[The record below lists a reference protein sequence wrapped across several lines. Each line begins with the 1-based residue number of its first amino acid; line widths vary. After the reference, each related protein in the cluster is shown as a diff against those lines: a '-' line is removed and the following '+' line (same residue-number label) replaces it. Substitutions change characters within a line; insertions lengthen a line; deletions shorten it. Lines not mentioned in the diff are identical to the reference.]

1 MSEIFYSTERKL
13 QASREEA
20 ASGTRFLGV
29 LKPAAAAALVTSLG
43 LMAALAVNA
52 VNGWGLAGPAAATL
66 CIFIAAVWFWI
77 FTPVGDTYVALG
89 AAVAL
94 VVSGTLPSDSL
105 FAALGEDT
113 IWLLMAAFVIAS
125 AVASTGLAARG
136 AAFIISGA
144 RSVRQL
150 AHLSCLGL
158 IVTAFAIPA
167 TSGRA
172 ALVLPIF
179 LTLRRALKDRPAVA
193 KMLAVLFP
201 TVILLSAVASFLGA
215 GAHLITS
222 QILQTAGYP
231 GFDFASWLLLG
242 LPLAL
247 TGSFVATELVL
258 RLFTDRGDRTDP
270 LRIDLARLPQANGRR
285 VSGPLDLDEQRSLF
299 LLCAVVALWCTEP
312 IHGLDP
318 ALVALI
324 GALVVC
330 LPAYGSA
337 DLGTALKTVPWSMLI
352 FMAATLALGSS
363 LVSTGAADWLAS
375 SILGPVSYFGAAK
388 PYFFVVVVVLA
399 STAAHLVIQSRSA
412 RSAVLIP
419 VIVASAGAMGVDPM
433 AAAFASTA
441 AAGFCH
447 TLTSSAKPVA
457 IFAETDGHANYD
469 PADLLRLSAWLA
481 PLSAALVLLFSFT
494 VWPLL
499 GLPILSPH

>member
-1 MSEIFYSTERKL
+1 MNGIYYPAAPHTPAPQPTAGGRKL
-13 QASREEA
+13 
-20 ASGTRFLGV
+20 FGV
-29 LKPAAAAALVTSLG
+29 LGTAALGSLVAAAG
-43 LMAALAVNA
+43 IMAALAVNSL
-52 VNGWGLAGPAAATL
+52 NGWGLPGPAAVTL
-66 CIFIAAVWFWI
+66 SVFVAAIWFWI
-77 FTPVGDTYVALG
+77 FSPVEDTYVALG

-94 VVSGTLPSDSL
+94 VLTGALPTQSL
-105 FAALGEDT
+105 FDALGEDS
-113 IWLLMAAFVIAS
+113 IWLLMAAFVIAG
-125 AVASTGLAARG
+125 AVASTGLAVRG

-158 IVTAFAIPA
+158 VVTAFAIPA

-179 LTLRRALKDRPAVA
+179 LSLRAAFRDRPALV
-193 KMLAVLFP
+193 KMLAILFP
-201 TVILLSAVASFLGA
+201 TVILLSAVGSFLGA

-222 QILQTAGYP
+222 QVLQSAGLP

-247 TGSFVATELVL
+247 LASFLATELVL
-258 RLFTDRGDRTDP
+258 RLLTGRSERALPLDIDP
-270 LRIDLARLPQANGRR
+270 AALTANGSRI
-285 VSGPLDLDEQRSLF
+285 SGPLDLDEQRSL
-299 LLCAVVALWCTEP
+299 LLLAAVVALWCTEP
-312 IHGLDP
+312 IHGVDP

-324 GALVVC
+324 GALAVSS
-330 LPAYGSA
+330 PAYGSVK
-337 DLGTALKTVPWSMLI
+337 LGAALKQVPWSMLL

-363 LVSTGAADWLAS
+363 LVTSGAADWLALS
-375 SILGPVSYFGAAK
+375 LLGPVTVLGPAK
-388 PYFFVVVVVLA
+388 PVVFMVAVILI
-399 STAAHLVIQSRSA
+399 STAAHLAVQSRSA

-419 VIVASAGAMGVDPM
+419 IIVASAAPMGVDPM

-457 IFAETDGHANYD
+457 IFAETDGEANYQ

-481 PLSAALVLLFSFT
+481 PVSAAVVLLFSFA

-499 GLPILSPH
+499 GLPLFTVQP

>member
-1 MSEIFYSTERKL
+1 MSQTYYTSAPHTPAPEPEPWSRKL
-13 QASREEA
+13 SGILRPSA
-20 ASGTRFLGV
+20 AIAV
-29 LKPAAAAALVTSLG
+29 LVSLVI
-43 LMAALAVNA
+43 MVALAVNSL
-52 VNGWGLAGPAAATL
+52 NGWGLDGHAAVAL
-66 CIFIAAVWFWI
+66 CIFVAAIWLWI
-77 FTPVGDTYVALG
+77 FSPVEDTYVALG

-94 VVSGTLPSDSL
+94 VISGTLPTESL
-105 FAALGEDT
+105 FAALGEDS

-158 IVTAFAIPA
+158 VVTAFAIPA

-172 ALVLPIF
+172 ALALPIF
-179 LTLRRALKDRPAVA
+179 LTLRTVLMDRPAVV
-193 KMLAVLFP
+193 KMLAILFP

-222 QILQTAGYP
+222 QILQSSGFP
-231 GFDFASWLLLG
+231 GFGFASWLLLG

-247 TGSFVATELVL
+247 VASFMATEVVL
-258 RLFTDRGDRTDP
+258 RLFTASGDRARP
-270 LRIDLARLPQANGRR
+270 LDIRPGELQKSSPQAI
-285 VSGPLDLDEQRSLF
+285 SGPLDLDEQRSL
-299 LLCAVVALWCTEP
+299 LLLGAVVALWCTEP

-318 ALVALI
+318 ALVALV
-324 GALVVC
+324 GALVVS
-330 LPAYGSA
+330 LPAYGSVK
-337 DLGTALKTVPWSMLI
+337 LGAALKKVPWSMLI

-363 LVSTGAADWLAS
+363 LITTGAAEWLATS
-375 SILGPVSYFGAAK
+375 MLAPVAFLGAAK
-388 PYFFVVVVVLA
+388 PFIFVVVVVLA

-419 VIVASAGAMGVDPM
+419 VVVASAAPMGVDPV

-457 IFAETDGHANYD
+457 IFAETDGQPNYE
-469 PADLLRLSAWLA
+469 PADLLRLSAWLG
-481 PLSAALVLLFSFT
+481 PLSAVLVLLFSFT

-499 GLPILSPH
+499 GLPVITP

>member
-1 MSEIFYSTERKL
+1 MKQFYF
-13 QASREEA
+13 EA
-20 ASGTRFLGV
+20 TPRPADKAEGPQGNPARF
-29 LKPAAAAALVTSLG
+29 PTTAAVVSLC
-43 LMAALAVNA
+43 
-52 VNGWGLAGPAAATL
+52 LAGAVIAAICVAATSGGGPGVDAAVTL
-66 CIFIAAVWFWI
+66 CIFVAAVWFWI
-77 FTPVGDTYVALG
+77 FSPVEDTYVALG

-94 VVSGTLPSDSL
+94 VLSGTLPTGRL
-105 FAALGEDT
+105 FDTLGEESV
-113 IWLLMAAFVIAS
+113 WLLIAAFVIAG

-136 AAFIISGA
+136 AAFVITAA

-150 AHLSCLGL
+150 TFLATLGVV
-158 IVTAFAIPA
+158 VTAFAIPA

-179 LTLRRALKDRPAVA
+179 LALRGALKERPAVV

-222 QILQTAGYP
+222 QVLQSAGHP
-231 GFDFASWLLLG
+231 GFGFASWLVLG

-247 TGSFVATELVL
+247 VSSFVAGELVL
-258 RLFTDRGDRTDP
+258 RLFTTAAERSRP
-270 LRIDLARLPQANGRR
+270 LRERINGFQDGSPARIGGRL
-285 VSGPLDLDEQRSLF
+285 GLDEQRSL
-299 LLCAVVALWCTEP
+299 LVLAAVLVLWCTEP
-312 IHGLDP
+312 IHGLGP

-324 GALVVC
+324 GALLVS
-330 LPAYGSA
+330 LPRYGSVT
-337 DLGTALKTVPWSMLI
+337 LGAALKKVPWSMLV

-363 LVSTGAADWLAS
+363 LVTSGAAEWLAS
-375 SILGPVSYFGAAK
+375 ALFSPLAFLGPAK
-388 PYFFVVVVVLA
+388 PVVFVVAVVFV

-419 VIVASAGAMGVDPM
+419 IIVASAAPMGVEPM

-457 IFAETDGHANYD
+457 IFAETEGEPNYES
-469 PADLLRLSAWLA
+469 ADLLRLSAWLG
-481 PLSAALVLLFSFT
+481 PLSAGVVLLFSFL
-494 VWPLL
+494 VWPFL
-499 GLPILSPH
+499 GLPLFISR